1 MQTPSSGQQGYFQF
15 FIIISLGR
23 TFLKLNLFTMSLVD
37 IPGSGIGGPER
48 CIFLQCFDSF
58 YQIALQ
64 VWVNMLPT
72 LQETVLDSLYS
83 HYLRLYQSLGLA
95 ATFEVL

>member
-37 IPGSGIGGPER
+37 IPGSGMVGQRDAFFYGVLIAFTKLPYRYGLTCFLLCRKLSLIP
-48 CIFLQCFDSF
+48 CIVT
-58 YQIALQ
+58 I
-64 VWVNMLPT
+64 
-72 LQETVLDSLYS
+72 
-83 HYLRLYQSLGLA
+83 
-95 ATFEVL
+95 